1 MREGEGKFC
10 LCFAIIRSLDRG
22 PLLIAG
28 INAGYYGIRAKLR
41 TSKLL
46 RCSTRQKMLHVPPTA
61 CAPIRARSIQPC
73 LSKLHV
79 EIRLSAEYFF
89 PQENRRD
96 IFTPRRVR
104 FELEIERKE
113 GRFFLFNLGEYFS
126 LIDRVIFNT

>member
-1 MREGEGKFC
+1 MREGEGKF
-10 LCFAIIRSLDRG
+10 CFAIIRSLDRG

-73 LSKLHV
+73 LSKLDV

-89 PQENRRD
+89 PQEKS
-96 IFTPRRVR
+96 
-104 FELEIERKE
+104 ER
-113 GRFFLFNLGEYFS
+113 YFHS
-126 LIDRVIFNT
+126 SKSSFRIGN